1 MPKAKSIDEL
11 LLSVEA
17 AGEAWLVRGQKTYDY
32 RSELRKGGGIWSKE
46 LAAWSFKTNPESLV
60 VTLNG
65 ETRAEEEAKH
75 RARQERGRQLSKAKA
90 QKAEWRERK
99 AVEEAEWQRLWT
111 DPVSKA
117 EIDRVTAAMFA
128 QQPNGSFWPLTLEDP
143 FCYSCHVHI
152 PWYLYGKA
160 DKDIAK
166 ARSSY
171 HMGCPACSN
180 DFTR

>member
-90 QKAEWRERK
+90 QMAEWRENK
-99 AVEEAEWQRLWT
+99 AAADAEWQRLWT

-117 EIDRVTAAMFA
+117 EIDRVTAEMFA
-128 QQPNGSFWPLTLEDP
+128 QRPDGYFWPLGLKSP
-143 FCYSCHVHI
+143 FCSCGVHVL
-152 PWYLYGKA
+152 WRLYCNA

-166 ARSSY
+166 ATSSY
-171 HMGCPACSN
+171 HMECPACFS
-180 DFTR
+180 DYTR